1 MTREQAIRR
10 WADLACT
17 FFWAEKAISKE
28 WYPKLKDAHKLSKD
42 EQHELALAYFLAIGK
57 EIVSHLSDEELE
69 RLYKNVKDDEEEGG
83 EK

>member
-1 MTREQAIRR
+1 M
-10 WADLACT
+10 ACT

-57 EIVSHLSDEELE
+57 EIVSHLSDEEIE
-69 RLYKNVKDDEEEGG
+69 RMYKNVKDDEEEGG
-83 EK
+83 ER